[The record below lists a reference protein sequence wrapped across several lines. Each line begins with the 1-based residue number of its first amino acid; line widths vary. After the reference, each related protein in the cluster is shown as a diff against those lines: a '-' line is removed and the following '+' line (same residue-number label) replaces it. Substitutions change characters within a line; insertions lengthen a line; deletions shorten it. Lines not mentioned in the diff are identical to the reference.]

1 MGANKG
7 FAESRF
13 FCLGSKTGKLSARFE
28 QPWTCF
34 ALWAKCGNI
43 FPYFLPYVA
52 FYGKVF
58 HIGGKRSKRWLMQ
71 HFPIFLNL
79 RGAHV
84 VIGGGGDAA
93 LAKLR
98 LLLKTDAIITL
109 CAPAF
114 LPQIIALRPR
124 VTLVHRPLLGCD
136 LKRARL
142 VYAATEDDR
151 QDARIR
157 AIAQKAGVL
166 VNVVDNL
173 EASDFITPAIVD
185 RDPVVVAIGTEGAA
199 PVLARKIKA
208 GLEGELPTG
217 LGKLARIGKA
227 FRAMAERLPK
237 GAPRRDFWAE
247 FYDHAGPA
255 ALATGEGAVQHAL
268 NALLARHLARK
279 PAPGRVDFVSAG
291 PGDPELLTLKAR
303 KLLDRAD
310 VVVHDRLVSGAILEL
325 VRREA
330 QIIAVGKE
338 GYGHSVSQDHINA
351 LLVEHAAQ
359 GAHVV
364 RLKGGDA
371 SIFGRLDE
379 ETDALDSA
387 GLDWQVIP
395 GVTSASAAAASLGQ
409 SLTRRGRNGDLRLV
423 TAHDMQGF
431 AEADWRALAAPGA
444 VTALYMG
451 KRAARFV
458 QGRLLMHGASPAMD
472 VAIVEN
478 ASCPNETRLHTR
490 LSDLPQATAALDG
503 PAIILLGLPPR
514 RAAQNQPQTELA
526 L

>member
-1 MGANKG
+1 
-7 FAESRF
+7 
-13 FCLGSKTGKLSARFE
+13 
-28 QPWTCF
+28 
-34 ALWAKCGNI
+34 
-43 FPYFLPYVA
+43 
-52 FYGKVF
+52 
-58 HIGGKRSKRWLMQ
+58 MQ

-79 RGAHV
+79 RAAHV
-84 VIGGGGDAA
+84 VIAGGAEAA

-98 LLLKTDAIITL
+98 LLLKTEARITL

-114 LPQIIALRPR
+114 LPEIAALRPR
-124 VTLVHRPLLGCD
+124 VTLVHRPLLACD
-136 LKRARL
+136 LHGARL
-142 VYAATEDDR
+142 VYAATEDDA

-157 AIAQKAGVL
+157 AIAQRAGVL

-173 EASDFITPAIVD
+173 GASDFITPAIVD

-208 GLEGELPTG
+208 RLEGELPAG
-217 LGKLARIGKA
+217 LGTLARIGKA
-227 FRAMAERLPK
+227 FRAMAEHLPK
-237 GAPRRDFWAE
+237 GAARRDFWSE
-247 FYDHAGPA
+247 FYDHAGPT
-255 ALATGEGAVQHAL
+255 ALATGEDAVREAL
-268 NALLARHLARK
+268 DGLLTRHLAQDPR
-279 PAPGRVDFVSAG
+279 PGRVDFVSAG

-310 VVVHDRLVSGAILEL
+310 VVIHDRLVSGAILEL

-338 GYGHSVSQDHINA
+338 GFGPSVAQDRINA

-379 ETDALDSA
+379 ETDALGAA
-387 GLDWQVIP
+387 GVAWQVIP

-409 SLTRRGRNGDLRLV
+409 SLTRRGRNADLRLV
-423 TAHDMQGF
+423 TAHDMHGF

-478 ASCPNETRLHTR
+478 ASCPNETRLHAC
-490 LSDLPQATAALDG
+490 LSDLPQTVAALNG
-503 PAIILLGLPPR
+503 PAIILLGLPSR
-514 RAAQNQPQTELA
+514 RAAQTQSRTELA

>member
-1 MGANKG
+1 
-7 FAESRF
+7 
-13 FCLGSKTGKLSARFE
+13 
-28 QPWTCF
+28 
-34 ALWAKCGNI
+34 
-43 FPYFLPYVA
+43 
-52 FYGKVF
+52 
-58 HIGGKRSKRWLMQ
+58 MQ

-136 LKRARL
+136 LQRARL

-291 PGDPELLTLKAR
+291 PGDPELF
-303 KLLDRAD
+303 
-310 VVVHDRLVSGAILEL
+310 
-325 VRREA
+325 
-330 QIIAVGKE
+330 
-338 GYGHSVSQDHINA
+338 
-351 LLVEHAAQ
+351 
-359 GAHVV
+359 
-364 RLKGGDA
+364 DA
-371 SIFGRLDE
+371 KS
-379 ETDALDSA
+379 
-387 GLDWQVIP
+387 
-395 GVTSASAAAASLGQ
+395 
-409 SLTRRGRNGDLRLV
+409 
-423 TAHDMQGF
+423 
-431 AEADWRALAAPGA
+431 
-444 VTALYMG
+444 
-451 KRAARFV
+451 
-458 QGRLLMHGASPAMD
+458 
-472 VAIVEN
+472 
-478 ASCPNETRLHTR
+478 
-490 LSDLPQATAALDG
+490 PQAAG
-503 PAIILLGLPPR
+503 SR
-514 RAAQNQPQTELA
+514 RCGCP
-526 L
+526 